1 MNQEHAIII
10 KIIDEM
16 TSYLFHLGAKNSDIN
31 CKEEEDCYILT
42 FKCDYD
48 PSKIKLIYRM
58 TKYLHMERQAEME
71 GYYWELAGQYK
82 NATELTL
89 VGMMTDEAKIYYDNE
104 RVEILLI
111 RIKQK

>member
-10 KIIDEM
+10 KIMDEM
-16 TSYLFHLGAKNSDIN
+16 TSYLFHLGAKTFDIN
-31 CKEEEDCYILT
+31 YKEEDDCFMMT

-48 PSKIKLIYRM
+48 QSNMKLIYRM
-58 TKYLHMERQAEME
+58 VKYLNMERQEEVE

-82 NATELTL
+82 NDTELTL
-89 VGMMTDEAKIYYDNE
+89 VGMMTDEAKVYYDNE

-111 RIKQK
+111 RIK